1 MKKIALLFITIGVLL
16 SLSACAGRGTGTS
29 AETPEQEKES
39 AAETPEPEK
48 ESAAEIPEQEKESA
62 AEIPE
67 SGTEPAAE
75 TVRTEKDMEE
85 EAESVVIY
93 EHEDIYLS
101 VSLPDTWECG
111 FKTVED
117 MEKENEDDRIICS
130 IDFWPKA
137 NPEAVFSL
145 EYCQQ
150 FGICGTGVTEERLEL
165 SSGLAGNLCY
175 EKYQAENALW
185 MMFFFDRTDES
196 QEDGIYIV
204 EAFMEL
210 SLWEQ
215 AEPEF
220 LKILDSVWV
229 GQHTEPTNM

>member
-1 MKKIALLFITIGVLL
+1 
-16 SLSACAGRGTGTS
+16 
-29 AETPEQEKES
+29 
-39 AAETPEPEK
+39 
-48 ESAAEIPEQEKESA
+48 
-62 AEIPE
+62 
-67 SGTEPAAE
+67 
-75 TVRTEKDMEE
+75 MEE

-175 EKYQAENALW
+175 EKYQAENAMW